1 MNIYIEIDE
10 KNENDVIIINH
21 KSDFDK
27 HRKLFEEQMVD
38 FSSINLLK
46 GNKELLVKA
55 FRDELYNHLLK

>member
-10 KNENDVIIINH
+10 KNENDVIIKSH

-27 HRKLFEEQMVD
+27 HRKLFEEQVVD

-55 FRDELYNHLLK
+55 FRDELYDHILK